1 MTINEIASAVYGTY
15 RLAKRDPGGLDYLD
29 RSSEGAVKS
38 FYAAVIVLPI
48 HAVLTTASKW
58 EFLQKAEIPTWFA
71 FELVFY
77 VIGWTLFPVLMIT
90 ITRWIDRWNR
100 FPDFLVAYNWSHIII
115 LAAWLP
121 LQFLRLTELVPM
133 PVFHMLGLGL
143 LVIVL
148 YYRWFFF
155 KVSLDITGGMAAA
168 LVASDYVL
176 GLVMFQVSESIVYG
190 E

>member
-15 RLAKRDPGGLDYLD
+15 RLARRDPGGLAFFD

-48 HAVLTTASKW
+48 HVFLTTANKW
-58 EFLQKAEIPTWFA
+58 EFLQKADMPTWLA
-71 FELVFY
+71 LESVFY
-77 VIGWTLFPVLMIT
+77 VIEWTLFPVLMIT

-115 LAAWLP
+115 IAAWLP
-121 LQFLRLTELVPM
+121 LQSLRLADLIPL

-143 LVIVL
+143 LGVVL

-155 KVSLDITGGMAAA
+155 KVSLDVTGGMAAA

-176 GLVMFQVSESIVYG
+176 NLVVFQVSETVIYG
-190 E
+190 K